1 MANEWHYT
9 KNGQRF
15 GPVSGQQL
23 KELAAKGGIGPDDLV
38 WKEGMPQWV
47 PASKIKGLLP
57 SSAPNATEPPP
68 VPPVVDTAETQPP
81 AQAPASKLATLR
93 TATSEKAQ
101 AVLGRAKSIWSKLS
115 LKQRLLVGG
124 GAVGLCVLLLLVFM
138 LLFGGQGV
146 VSADELAATFT
157 ASRDSATSRYK
168 GRVIRVSGVVS
179 GPGARLLQ
187 DDKGQSYE
195 LASVIVKT
203 NTPLRVRCDFKDPTI
218 SYDQAASLRGQL
230 LVLKGECR
238 GVESSG
244 DIWIKDCEL
253 VSSSR
258 PVANGKANANAN
270 SAYDSG
276 YQEGLS
282 LGNEYARR
290 LQGMAP
296 AAQNEFRNVYANE
309 LRTHER
315 NRDEVIRA
323 YGAESNNGQNKKG
336 FCDGLREAL
345 QKAGIN

>member
-23 KELAAKGGIGPDDLV
+23 KELAAKGELGPADLV
-38 WKEGMPQWV
+38 WKEGMKQWL
-47 PASKIKGLLP
+47 PASKVKGLPP
-57 SSAPNATEPPP
+57 SSAPNTTQPPP
-68 VPPVVDTAETQPP
+68 VPAVTGSVETQPP
-81 AQAPASKLATLR
+81 AQAPASKLTTLR

-101 AVLGRAKSIWSKLS
+101 AVLGRANSIWSKLS
-115 LKQRLLVGG
+115 LKQRWLVGG
-124 GAVGLCVLLLLVFM
+124 GAAGVVVLLLLVFI
-138 LLFGGQGV
+138 LLFGGQRV
-146 VSADELAATFT
+146 VSADDLAATFA
-157 ASRDSATSRYK
+157 ASKDSATSRYK
-168 GRVIRVSGVVS
+168 GRVIRVTGVVAA
-179 GPGARLLQ
+179 PGARLLQ

-195 LASVIVKT
+195 LASVIFKT
-203 NTPLRVRCDFKDPTI
+203 KTPLRVRCDFKDPNI
-218 SYDQAASLRGQL
+218 SYDQAASLRGRL

-253 VSSSR
+253 VSSSS
-258 PVANGKANANAN
+258 PVVSGKGKANTN

-282 LGNEYARR
+282 LGNEYVRR

-296 AAQNEFRNVYANE
+296 AAQNEFRKVYADE

-315 NRDEVIRA
+315 NRDDVIRA
-323 YGAESNNGQNKKG
+323 YGAENNNAQNKKG